1 MCANNFT
8 SIRGGNIPEWYES
21 LDLSRISDDERY
33 RLLEYVISKVG
44 KDKVQSAFGVSRYT
58 MWRLL
63 KKQVKVDDNK
73 LRILL
78 DFITSQEFQEVLS
91 SRKLLE
97 GIGVVRK
104 DGTINYSIVMEIL
117 KLASNDEYLKQRI
130 IRFVVDN
137 FREEVKK
144 AIGLFPYTVTL
155 HWGEDFEEFLRHEK
169 KGKKITD
176 EGTLRDYRSLFM
188 KYLEGKELTPQLVE
202 YVVKHPKQWL
212 RNIFRHYVRYLF
224 NKRRIPLET
233 FGWIME
239 AVPARRWEKKVK
251 AREINVQHVV
261 ESLRYLAEKHELY
274 YLYYI
279 LMYYSG
285 ARLKHV
291 MQMVAEYS
299 PREVVKI
306 EMTDSYTERLVCF
319 EDRGFCRYY
328 LGIHTGKHC
337 EWIYFPAELLP
348 LIEKYKGVKRWDDN
362 VSKYAR
368 EHGLVRAKVF
378 RELNWQILKKVVP
391 IDVARFVQTR
401 FGELEISATSYDNL
415 LRDSDIHYPKAVEV
429 LREGLHDTSYL
440 RDILLEKIHVK

>member
-1 MCANNFT
+1 LSSET
-8 SIRGGNIPEWYES
+8 WYAR
-21 LDLSRISDDERY
+21 LDLSKLDDDDRFRI
-33 RLLEYVISKVG
+33 LEYVVNKVG
-44 KDKVQSAFGVSRYT
+44 RAEVQNTLSISRIT

-63 KKQVKVDDNK
+63 NKQARIDNTK
-73 LRILL
+73 LKLL
-78 DFITSQEFQEVLS
+78 LNFLSEQEFRDILS
-91 SRKLLE
+91 SKKVLE
-97 GIGVVRK
+97 ALNILRT
-104 DGTINYSIVMEIL
+104 DGTVNYPIVMEIL
-117 KLASNDEYLKQRI
+117 RLASSDEYLKQRI
-130 IRFVVDN
+130 IKFVVDN

-155 HWGEDFEEFLRHEK
+155 HWEKDFEYYLRYEK

-176 EGTLRDYRSLFM
+176 ERTLKDYKSLFM

-224 NKRRIPLET
+224 NKRKIPLET

-251 AREINVQHVV
+251 AREINIKHVV

-291 MQMVAEYS
+291 MQMVTEYS

-319 EDRGFCRYY
+319 ENRGFCRYY
-328 LGIHTGKHC
+328 LGIHTGKPC
-337 EWIYFPAELLP
+337 EWIYFPTELLP
-348 LIEKYKGVKRWDDN
+348 LIEKYKGIKRWDDN
-362 VSKYAR
+362 VGKYAR
-368 EHGLVRAKVF
+368 EHSLVRAKVF

-391 IDVARFVQTR
+391 LDVARFIHTR
-401 FGELEISATSYDNL
+401 FGEPEISAISYDNL

-429 LREGLHDTSYL
+429 LRKGLENPEYL
-440 RDILLEKIHVK
+440 RNVLLEKVKP